1 MSDFDTL
8 LNGLRAA
15 AEPTRLRLL
24 AILSRGEFAV
34 TELTEILGQSQPR
47 VSRHL
52 KVLGEAGL
60 LEKFREQHW
69 IYYRVPTDGA
79 GAKFAR
85 DLLWRIEPADPTLLA
100 DQTRLAAVLEQ
111 RRQAL
116 AAGGPGES
124 GSAGNCDELAS
135 VLAAELGD
143 RGRGALFYYGPS
155 PAILL
160 GALAPR
166 ARRVVGMHASRLE
179 VQRARAALHSRG
191 LSHCVLQQ
199 GELQSLPQASA
210 EFDTA
215 IVDRSLASQPRPVDA
230 LREVTRLLGPSGELL
245 LVEDYEALA
254 RRATDNP
261 LNALRD
267 WLAEVGLVCR
277 RLRPIDL
284 DGQHLVLAVAQGQGT
299 VSAAA

>member
-1 MSDFDTL
+1 
-8 LNGLRAA
+8 
-15 AEPTRLRLL
+15 
-24 AILSRGEFAV
+24 
-34 TELTEILGQSQPR
+34 
-47 VSRHL
+47 
-52 KVLGEAGL
+52 
-60 LEKFREQHW
+60 
-69 IYYRVPTDGA
+69 
-79 GAKFAR
+79 
-85 DLLWRIEPADPTLLA
+85 
-100 DQTRLAAVLEQ
+100 
-111 RRQAL
+111 
-116 AAGGPGES
+116 
-124 GSAGNCDELAS
+124 
-135 VLAAELGD
+135 
-143 RGRGALFYYGPS
+143 
-155 PAILL
+155 
-160 GALAPR
+160 
-166 ARRVVGMHASRLE
+166 MHASRLE